1 MAEKDN
7 ENFKKSIKRW
17 ICEDEQADGDVK
29 VRDHCHITGK
39 YRISAHRDSNI
50 KVFSWNAMF
59 SPTKVEFELTSGT
72 GMYLFFKKG
81 MRNGVSYFS
90 ERFSKVINKYLK
102 SYDRK
107 QESDN
112 NFYMVILCLAFFQ

>member
-1 MAEKDN
+1 M
-7 ENFKKSIKRW
+7 
-17 ICEDEQADGDVK
+17 
-29 VRDHCHITGK
+29 TGK

-112 NFYMVILCLAFFQ
+112 NFYIVILCLAFFQ